1 MFCRQLPQALKFL
14 VIFMYVDAL
23 VCLCH
28 CACCKLYIK
37 YTYLCMDVYVFIRV
51 SAKSGNSEK
60 WVVLKEYQEKSREF
74 G

>member
-1 MFCRQLPQALKFL
+1 
-14 VIFMYVDAL
+14 
-23 VCLCH
+23 
-28 CACCKLYIK
+28 
-37 YTYLCMDVYVFIRV
+37 MDVYVFIRV

>member
-1 MFCRQLPQALKFL
+1 MWMHLYVY
-14 VIFMYVDAL
+14 VIVPVASCTL
-23 VCLCH
+23 
-28 CACCKLYIK
+28 K